1 MSIEKTKSIFK
12 IQVNSSI
19 ERHPVPI
26 LGIDYK
32 VKITYKSIKF
42 IQLDVEEKT
51 INISLPNRYKKIS
64 NTNILDLAIEKMYE
78 QIASTEIERAMEK
91 TRIMLGFAPEEY
103 EIIKMNKVGKCEDG
117 KITINPEIVKY
128 NRKIIDYAVLHEYCH
143 LKFKT
148 HAKGFYKLLEK
159 YEPNYKEYEQIL
171 KKLFIK

>member
-1 MSIEKTKSIFK
+1 
-12 IQVNSSI
+12 
-19 ERHPVPI
+19 
-26 LGIDYK
+26 
-32 VKITYKSIKF
+32 
-42 IQLDVEEKT
+42 
-51 INISLPNRYKKIS
+51 
-64 NTNILDLAIEKMYE
+64 
-78 QIASTEIERAMEK
+78 
-91 TRIMLGFAPEEY
+91 
-103 EIIKMNKVGKCEDG
+103 MNKVGKCEDG

>member
-1 MSIEKTKSIFK
+1 MSIEKARSMFK
-12 IQVNSSI
+12 IQVNSGI

-32 VKITYKSIKF
+32 VKITYKNIKF
-42 IQLDVEEKT
+42 IQLDIEEKT
-51 INISLPNRYKKIS
+51 INILLPNRYKKMA
-64 NTNILDLAIEKMYE
+64 NTNILDLAIDKMYE

-103 EIIKMNKVGKCEDG
+103 EIIKMKKFGKCEDA
-117 KITINPEIVKY
+117 KIMINPEIVKY
-128 NRKIIDYAVLHEYCH
+128 NRKIIDYVVLHEYCH